1 MKYIFTF
8 IFALSL
14 MSSGQST
21 AQVVSTKEHKIVM
34 QLVSGDTAIYRMT
47 IRQIG
52 NLRKAAPNTKIE
64 VVCHSAGIYLLVSEK
79 TTYQKEIEDLAK
91 QGIVWAACEN
101 TMRERKI
108 PKEKLIPV
116 CTTVP
121 SGVFEVVLKQEEGW
135 SYLKIGY

>member
-1 MKYIFTF
+1 MKYLFS
-8 IFALSL
+8 FAFVLL
-14 MSSGQST
+14 LIAFQQAN

-47 IRQIG
+47 VRQIG
-52 NLRKAAPNTKIE
+52 NLRKAAPNAKIE

-79 TTYQKEIEDLAK
+79 TTYQKEIEELAK
-91 QGIVWAACEN
+91 EGVVWAACEN

-108 PKEKLIPV
+108 PKEKLVPV

-135 SYLKIGY
+135 SYLKVGY